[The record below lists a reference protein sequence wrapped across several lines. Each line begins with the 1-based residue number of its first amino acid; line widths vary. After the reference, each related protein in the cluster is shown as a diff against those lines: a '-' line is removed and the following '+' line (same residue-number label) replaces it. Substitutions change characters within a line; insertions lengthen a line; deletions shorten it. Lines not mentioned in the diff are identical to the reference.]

1 MTIQVEFFGIA
12 RSRAGTSHAAV
23 LPDRESATVQ
33 EILEA
38 LAQQFPDWA
47 TACLDAGR
55 LRDGFIVS
63 ADGEQFVRDPRTV
76 IFCHQSV
83 LILSADAGG

>member
-12 RSRAGTSHAAV
+12 RSRAGVSHAAV
-23 LPDRESATVQ
+23 LPGRESATLQ

-38 LAQQFPDWA
+38 LTQQFPNWA

-63 ADGEQFVRDPRTV
+63 VDGEQFVRDPQTV
-76 IFCHQSV
+76 ISRHQSV
-83 LILSADAGG
+83 LLLSADAGG

>member
-12 RSRAGTSHAAV
+12 RARAGTSQATV
-23 LPDRESATVQ
+23 LPDRESATLQ

-38 LAQQFPDWA
+38 LAQKFPDWA
-47 TACLDAGR
+47 TTCLDAGR

-63 ADGEQFVRDPRTV
+63 VDGEQFVRDLQTV

-83 LILSADAGG
+83 LLLSTDAGG

>member
-23 LPDRESATVQ
+23 LADRESATVQ

-63 ADGEQFVRDPRTV
+63 VDGEQFVRDPQTV

-83 LILSADAGG
+83 LLLSADAGG